1 MVCEECSVLST
12 HFRIVYG
19 LNTFFFFGRDLFFFG
34 LNVIK
39 KKTQLKGTFC
49 HDGVLSY
56 SKATINCCLITP
68 FSFLC
73 AQLITGKD
81 FYFWIHNVL
90 LCFLSRY
97 QGAPHG
103 EGDGREGLLHH

>member
-39 KKTQLKGTFC
+39 KKKHNLKGRFAMMVYSPT
-49 HDGVLSY
+49 VKQLST
-56 SKATINCCLITP
+56 A
-68 FSFLC
+68 
-73 AQLITGKD
+73 A
-81 FYFWIHNVL
+81 
-90 LCFLSRY
+90 
-97 QGAPHG
+97 
-103 EGDGREGLLHH
+103 